1 LVEGGLCRL
10 GILPRLATGDQGIMG
25 NFADSLLLGLIFVT
39 TFVSIISLVQPITG
53 GVQVVLSVIIF
64 VCGGRSAI
72 QAFRQ
77 SCRAVAPFHYR
88 PLLLLLALYLIWAV
102 IVASGAV
109 QLYDTG
115 TYHVQA
121 VRWLKEYAAVPGL
134 ANLFGQL
141 GYNSAWHVFCSLLDH
156 GPFSHGRSYHVA
168 GLLVFVYFLAF
179 CLEGC
184 QRLAAGHCSFSTFL
198 RFFGFIAITYYYRDF
213 IASLGTDMIA
223 AVLAHYAVVRTIE
236 VMEDSSTADRSL
248 EHQRTLAFV
257 TVVTVFAV
265 TAKLSALPCLLF
277 PCLIWLR
284 CRRERIRL
292 VWLCLPMAV
301 CLALPFVARNY
312 VLTGYVLYPQTQLD
326 LFQCDWKVPADDVRV
341 RKCGISEYAIGRDKD
356 LNLTSMGVGAKV
368 HAWFVSWGGERSVQW
383 LLAWAVTGLGSC
395 LPILWNRPKGS
406 WWEWLG
412 RWSVFGVILAGVMFC
427 VVIAPEPRFLGV
439 WGLALGYF
447 PMAWLANSLA
457 NRFMPNKAL
466 CSSVTVAI
474 LFAFG
479 LFLCTSGLLR
489 RIILTIAHHPQPPA
503 ASSSIPVDDGP
514 ATGSGGFVGL
524 LWTLRDLPE
533 IALIKEQ
540 STNGVVVN
548 LPAESNK
555 LWNAPLPATQRLQ
568 PWLQMRGTNLQD
580 GFRVTHKSDWV
591 CLLPGHCH
599 QPAPQP

>member
-1 LVEGGLCRL
+1 
-10 GILPRLATGDQGIMG
+10 MS
-25 NFADSLLLGLIFVT
+25 F
-39 TFVSIISLVQPITG
+39 
-53 GVQVVLSVIIF
+53 
-64 VCGGRSAI
+64 
-72 QAFRQ
+72 
-77 SCRAVAPFHYR
+77 
-88 PLLLLLALYLIWAV
+88 
-102 IVASGAV
+102 
-109 QLYDTG
+109 
-115 TYHVQA
+115 
-121 VRWLKEYAAVPGL
+121 
-134 ANLFGQL
+134 
-141 GYNSAWHVFCSLLDH
+141 SLLDH

-368 HAWFVSWGGERSVQW
+368 HAWFVSW
-383 LLAWAVTGLGSC
+383 AVSG
-395 LPILWNRPKGS
+395 PFNGS
-406 WWEWLG
+406 WLGPLPAWEVVCRFCGIAQKDLG
-412 RWSVFGVILAGVMFC
+412 GSGWVCWSVFGVILAGVMFC

-524 LWTLRDLPE
+524 LWTLRDLPGNRLDQGAE
-533 IALIKEQ
+533 HQWRGGKPSCGIEQ
-540 STNGVVVN
+540 TVERTVARYSS
-548 LPAESNK
+548 ACS
-555 LWNAPLPATQRLQ
+555 
-568 PWLQMRGTNLQD
+568 
-580 GFRVTHKSDWV
+580 
-591 CLLPGHCH
+591 PGSK
-599 QPAPQP
+599 